1 VEHDLPAEVAYL
13 EAYDRFAA
21 EVRHVVD
28 LPSRTVASLYRF
40 LRQMKMRPS
49 HPARKKELAALTPGK
64 WTR

>member
-1 VEHDLPAEVAYL
+1 MEHDLPAEVGYL

-28 LPSRTVASLYRF
+28 PPSRTVASLYRF
-40 LRQMKMRPS
+40 LRQRRVRAS
-49 HPARKKELAALTPGK
+49 HRVRKKELAALTPRE